1 MLGPFGYFFYILSF
15 CMLTFSCLLFLLT
28 SQNFKDFIFV
38 LAWIRIAV
46 ETNLWSCLTLLWYIL
61 TVSFRRH
68 NISRLVDFSL
78 CLFII
83 FILVSQVELMLNLE
97 DKDDEYKTKLNEKLQ
112 MGDNSG
118 LIQLYSEELVNRLA
132 N

>member
-1 MLGPFGYFFYILSF
+1 
-15 CMLTFSCLLFLLT
+15 
-28 SQNFKDFIFV
+28 
-38 LAWIRIAV
+38 
-46 ETNLWSCLTLLWYIL
+46 
-61 TVSFRRH
+61 
-68 NISRLVDFSL
+68 
-78 CLFII
+78 
-83 FILVSQVELMLNLE
+83 MLNLE